1 MNKKIIELSGN
12 YMNKKIIELS
22 GNLGNIES
30 WIF

>member
-30 WIF
+30 CIF